1 MSKSGTDIVIR
12 ETISPVQVQHMIHI
26 IRGERVILDRDLAQ
40 LYGVEVSQLNRQ
52 VRRNIERFPQDFMF
66 QLDNQEIAN
75 LKCQNGTSS
84 WGGDRHKPHA
94 FTEEGVAMLS
104 GLLRSPV
111 AIQVNIQIMRAFVY
125 LKNTLSAISET
136 TIRQDHLELEVE
148 KLKNYV
154 EDVLKDQNDTNAMV
168 GAQMDAISQSLAELS
183 AKVDGLSQKKR
194 EPMNAVGFAAAEA
207 RYEAE
212 RKRKELEQQ
221 EQSDKSK
228 ELK

>member
-1 MSKSGTDIVIR
+1 MPKATDIAK
-12 ETISPVQVQHMIHI
+12 TPVVAAIEPMQVQQMIHI

-40 LYGVEVSQLNRQ
+40 LYGVETKMLNKQ
-52 VRRNIERFPQDFMF
+52 VQRNIERFPQDFMF
-66 QLDNQEIAN
+66 QLDNQEVAN
-75 LKCQNGTSS
+75 LRFQNGTSS

-125 LKNTLSAISET
+125 LKNTLSSINET

-154 EDVLKDQNDTNAMV
+154 EDVLRDQNDTNEIV

-183 AKVDGLSQKKR
+183 AKVDGISQKKL
-194 EPMNAVGFAAAEA
+194 EPMNQIGFAAAAE
-207 RYEAE
+207 RYERE
-212 RKRKELEQQ
+212 KKT
-221 EQSDKSK
+221 KK
-228 ELK
+228 

>member
-1 MSKSGTDIVIR
+1 MPKKADIAKTSAIVAI
-12 ETISPVQVQHMIHI
+12 EPMQVQQMIHI

-40 LYGVEVSQLNRQ
+40 LYGVEVAQLNRQ
-52 VRRNIERFPQDFMF
+52 VQRNIERFPQDFMF
-66 QLDNQEIAN
+66 VLDNQELAN

-125 LKNTLSAISET
+125 LKNTLAAINET
-136 TIRQDHLELEVE
+136 SVRQDHLELEVE
-148 KLKNYV
+148 KLRNYV
-154 EDVLKDQNDTNAMV
+154 EDILRDQNDTNELV
-168 GAQMDAISQSLAELS
+168 GAQMEAIGQSLVELS
-183 AKVDGLSQKKR
+183 AKVEDLTQKKR
-194 EPMNAVGFAAAEA
+194 EPMNAVGFAATEA

-212 RKRKELEQQ
+212 RKKKEQNN
-221 EQSDKSK
+221 SN
-228 ELK
+228 